1 MCESH
6 FTIRQHK
13 KSAYLFSFISGTT
26 ENANVP
32 DVDPD
37 NTTNRQRPGQPG
49 AETGAKESVGAEIKE
64 KEVVEEDVEGEKR
77 RVLRLKMR
85 RLGERLY
92 PEEGMSALDP
102 YSRHI
107 SPLLRVFRS

>member
-1 MCESH
+1 MS
-6 FTIRQHK
+6 IRP
-13 KSAYLFSFISGTT
+13 SLLRDTLRNNLFSFISGTT
-26 ENANVP
+26 ENTKVP

-49 AETGAKESVGAEIKE
+49 VETGVEESMGVEIKG

-77 RVLRLKMR
+77 RVLQLKMR

-102 YSRHI
+102 YS
-107 SPLLRVFRS
+107 